1 MHEAG
6 LVRAAVA
13 ALIEVT
19 GGRRLR
25 AAVLAV
31 SADVD
36 VDSAAAAWQ
45 AAAAGTCL
53 EGTSVTWRREPD
65 RLRCFTCGREYDGEA
80 LAHCPSCGGTG
91 IVVTRA
97 AEIAVDEWVM

>member
-13 ALIEVT
+13 ALIDVT
-19 GGRRLR
+19 GGRQVR
-25 AAVLAV
+25 AVMLAV
-31 SADVD
+31 RADVD

-53 EGTSVTWRREPD
+53 EGASVTWRREHD
-65 RLRCFTCGREYDGEA
+65 TLRCFACGREYDGEA
-80 LAHCPSCGGTG
+80 LARCASCGGTG
-91 IVVTRA
+91 IVVTRP